1 MASEAGQKLTENS
14 ILHSLNPSAADEEL
28 LSVFHQDILEA
39 VNVLKHAIDNDFKS
53 HAIPSNVKK
62 LPSRSSR
69 LVRQQVQVI
78 SQLLFPDYSPDKAI
92 IHYEA
97 SRRKACQIVRANE
110 EYEKATKEALKASP
124 VTQGPWAG
132 QELDPIPLTGPVA
145 LPMPVQI
152 GEEEHFKDCF
162 RFLASDMDPND
173 FLPGG
178 SKHAQGQDKAHN
190 LRVGNELI
198 WGTPMVEFDRGV
210 VYADQ
215 RLDLCKMVVGPTHI
229 EALMDSLKSNS
240 FVKHFLLGNNIISAT
255 GCYAIASFIK
265 EKPDQMETWY
275 LAGNH
280 IKPAGFADL
289 VSAMVTSSSITNV
302 WLKRNPL
309 GPSSV
314 GNLTR
319 LILETR
325 NLRTLDLENTEL
337 GDEAVARLFTNLKGK
352 AFALK
357 NVFLN
362 ANGIGVK
369 GAQAIAETLEAGW
382 QPESLMLGTN
392 PTGDEGAFRL
402 ARALHSN
409 TSLVRVALQSNGLTS
424 TGISAICEA
433 LSGHP
438 AIRSVVL
445 SPSMTTHAHGQR
457 YNYIDDD
464 ALPAL
469 KQLLRNPQLR
479 LLDLGRTA
487 FSAQGVE
494 AFRDAVASSTLCH
507 LRAFHGELRESKDCA
522 LRVDQQLKHNTQR
535 FYNMSTS
542 EFNSGLGLRLL
553 RNTADV
559 RLIDSVYRT
568 RDKRNNFDNVK
579 QYWDEGD
586 PVWAMIDAKWNE
598 VMHLDSR

>member
-1 MASEAGQKLTENS
+1 MASETDQQLGNTS
-14 ILHSLNPSAADEEL
+14 ILHSLNPSATDEEL

-39 VNVLKHAIDNDFKS
+39 VKTLKHAIDNDFKS
-53 HAIPSNVKK
+53 QAIPGNVVK
-62 LPSRSSR
+62 LPGRNAR
-69 LVRQQVQVI
+69 LVRPQVQVI
-78 SQLLFPDYSPDKAI
+78 SQLLFPDYSPEKAI

-97 SRRKACQIVRANE
+97 SRKKACQIVRANE
-110 EYEKATKEALKASP
+110 EYEKATKEALKGVP
-124 VTQGPWAG
+124 ELQRPWAG

-178 SKHAQGQDKAHN
+178 SKHAQGQDKEHN
-190 LRVGNELI
+190 LRVGNELT
-198 WGTPMVEFDRGV
+198 WGTPMVEFNRGV
-210 VYADQ
+210 VYADR

-229 EALMDSLKSNS
+229 TALMDSLRSNS

-280 IKPAGFADL
+280 IKPEGFEHL
-289 VSAMVTSSSITNV
+289 VDAMVASSSITNV

-309 GPSSV
+309 GPSAVSS
-314 GNLTR
+314 LTR
-319 LILETR
+319 LITETR

-337 GDEAVARLFTNLKGK
+337 GDEGVARLFTNLKGK
-352 AFALK
+352 TIALK
-357 NVFLN
+357 NVFVN
-362 ANGIGVK
+362 ANGVGVK
-369 GAQAIAETLEAGW
+369 GAQAIAELLEAGW
-382 QPESLMLGTN
+382 PAESLMLGTN
-392 PTGDEGAFRL
+392 PTGDGGAFHL
-402 ARALHSN
+402 ARAFRSN
-409 TSLVRVALQSNGLTS
+409 KSLVRVALQSNAFTS
-424 TGISAICEA
+424 AGISAVCDA

-438 AIRSVVL
+438 TIRAVDFSSSL
-445 SPSMTTHAHGQR
+445 TTKPHGLR
-457 YNYIDDD
+457 YNYVDDE

-479 LLDLGRTA
+479 LLELGRTA
-487 FSAQGVE
+487 FSAEGVE
-494 AFRDAVASSTLCH
+494 VLRDAIASSTLCFFQ
-507 LRAFHGELRESKDCA
+507 ANHGELKGSENSA
-522 LRVDQQLKHNTQR
+522 LSVDQQLKRNIQQFYGVSKKEFHN
-535 FYNMSTS
+535 
-542 EFNSGLGLRLL
+542 GLGLRLL

-568 RDKRNNFDNVK
+568 RDKRNGFDNIK
-579 QYWDEGD
+579 QYWDERRD
-586 PVWAMIDAKWNE
+586 
-598 VMHLDSR
+598 